1 MATEI
6 IRKGAGVSRPM
17 NREEYFH
24 IADSDDDYVSELVP
38 GMVVRDPGIMW
49 EHGHLQGKLFRY
61 LDEWMEHFGQ
71 GMVSVDCGCI
81 LSEDPDTVRFP
92 DVAVLLRQSARD
104 WLHGAPDVAIEVLS
118 PSNTPQG
125 IREKTQDYFNAGALR
140 VWIVDPK
147 ARTVLILPGGWRL
160 DAFRGY
166 GSLGGSGG
174 AARFCAGDGGVVWG
188 VVRTIKNSLHW
199 KHRINWFDAFAS
211 CPMGID
217 ISGMDS

>member
-17 NREEYFH
+17 NREEYFR
-24 IADSDDDYVSELVP
+24 IADSDDGYVSELVR

-61 LDEWMEHFGQ
+61 LDEWMEDFGQ

-125 IREKTQDYFNAGALR
+125 IREKTQDYFDAGALR

-147 ARTVLILPGGWRL
+147 ARTVLICRADGASTLFGDTDRLEDPEVLPGFALEMGVL
-160 DAFRGY
+160 F
-166 GSLGGSGG
+166 GG
-174 AARFCAGDGGVVWG
+174 
-188 VVRTIKNSLHW
+188 L
-199 KHRINWFDAFAS
+199 
-211 CPMGID
+211 
-217 ISGMDS
+217 